1 MAFPLEDS
9 SEQRVSIIGSVPGE
23 GQSQPSSTPES
34 TSESPVTTTF
44 TPTTEEPVTTEDS
57 EKKLDDSD
65 NQSNENNPLMIGS
78 AEEDDEKIE
87 NGEEKTNP
95 RLVFIER
102 LMGLHL
108 SAPFNGQ
115 PNENEKDDNSA
126 SESEPQ
132 MPFRFGD
139 IDNQSPNNE

>member
-9 SEQRVSIIGSVPGE
+9 APNSSDQKVSIIGSVPGE
-23 GQSQPSSTPES
+23 GQSQSAQES

-44 TPTTEEPVTTEDS
+44 APTTDESPVSTEDS
-57 EKKLDDSD
+57 EKKLEEIES
-65 NQSNENNPLMIGS
+65 QGNENPTLLLTNS
-78 AEEDDEKIE
+78 DDEEEKNGE

-108 SAPFNGQ
+108 SSPFNGQ
-115 PNENEKDDNSA
+115 PKENEKDENSA
-126 SESEPQ
+126 DDVEQQ
-132 MPFRFGD
+132 MPFRY
-139 IDNQSPNNE
+139 